1 LDFDPQAGSSESNV
15 TGCLMKKDGK
25 WVIFDEVSQVLSELQ
40 GAGFERE
47 WGNRI
52 QVTGTARAAGQPGA
66 GSTQIIQVK
75 EFKLIGSGG
84 CITAASQTNSQLPGQ
99 EAPTQPRT
107 AGPTSTTPPKT
118 SGGGMSAGAKI
129 AIAAVVIGGAA
140 GAAIALAGKGNRS

>member
-1 LDFDPQAGSSESNV
+1 MSKPVNPIGIGHCGPVIVVHGNSLEHV
-15 TGCLMKKDGK
+15 TDAYKRFLEGR
-25 WVIFDEVSQVLSELQ
+25 F
-40 GAGFERE
+40 R
-47 WGNRI
+47 
-52 QVTGTARAAGQPGA
+52 
-66 GSTQIIQVK
+66 K

-99 EAPTQPRT
+99 EPATHPRT

-140 GAAIALAGKGNRS
+140 GAAISEIVMK